1 LFVNIFPFLNAAGLQ
16 KTLTISRHYYHGP
29 LTKLYRHLQTTSMNP
44 LEYLSGTTYLEAT
57 RPDNP
62 LLSGKDDRAK
72 WIMARCKIET
82 NFNSLTM
89 HGYPFFDSPYAILIL
104 ERYLSAELAQT
115 LKKHS
120 ALFAAILSSNGL
132 KLFQKKILTNE
143 FIVSAAATEL
153 SASFLALVIERGTKE
168 LLSNHINLEQVWNL
182 QNEISTLVNKFG
194 NPPSMTEAVNLV
206 SQGVHLNEANYNWM
220 GDMINDPYVSARNLM
235 TLS

>member
-1 LFVNIFPFLNAAGLQ
+1 
-16 KTLTISRHYYHGP
+16 
-29 LTKLYRHLQTTSMNP
+29 
-44 LEYLSGTTYLEAT
+44 
-57 RPDNP
+57 
-62 LLSGKDDRAK
+62 
-72 WIMARCKIET
+72 
-82 NFNSLTM
+82 
-89 HGYPFFDSPYAILIL
+89 
-104 ERYLSAELAQT
+104 
-115 LKKHS
+115 
-120 ALFAAILSSNGL
+120 LFAAILSSNSL

-143 FIVSAAATEL
+143 FILSAAATEL

-168 LLSNHINLEQVWNL
+168 LLLNDINLEQVWNL